1 MKFEEL
7 NLPTIWTQI
16 KGYTNYQISICGQV
30 KNITTNKILKN
41 SKSNTGYFVVTLS
54 KDNQDKKYLIH
65 RLVALN
71 FIPNINKS
79 KYVDHIDS
87 DRLNNTIS
95 NLRWCTN
102 QENCFNRSVS
112 KNSTSGHKGV
122 SWRKDKNKWRAHITL
137 NNKYIHLGHFSN
149 IQDAINA
156 RKKKA
161 HELFGEFVNDCEK

>member
-71 FIPNINKS
+71 FIENPNYFGKLQGKAREMI
-79 KYVDHIDS
+79 
-87 DRLNNTIS
+87 
-95 NLRWCTN
+95 
-102 QENCFNRSVS
+102 
-112 KNSTSGHKGV
+112 TSRYGQLHVWK
-122 SWRKDKNKWRAHITL
+122 A
-137 NNKYIHLGHFSN
+137 IHEEYLHFSN
-149 IQDAINA
+149 
-156 RKKKA
+156 K
-161 HELFGEFVNDCEK
+161 